1 MRELTRFPDDRRKII
16 SKLEIHQGLSSRL
29 EGYDTILQSKG
40 GYVITLS
47 IRQNKSTEG
56 YTMTLRFNRSYNKR
70 HVKDIEEILG
80 EMGIE
85 ASFSQ
90 HEFSGFKIVTELN
103 VDYNPVQVN
112 WKQSSK
118 EPTYTQRPR

>member
-80 EMGIE
+80 ERGIE
-85 ASFSQ
+85 ARFLQ
-90 HEFSGFKIVTELN
+90 YEISGKPVTLKI
-103 VDYNPVQVN
+103 DYKTVQVD
-112 WKQSSK
+112 WKSSSK
-118 EPTYTQRPR
+118 ELSYTQRSR

>member
-1 MRELTRFPDDRRKII
+1 MRELTHFPDDRRRII
-16 SKLEIHQGLSSRL
+16 SRLEIQGLSSRL

-85 ASFSQ
+85 ARFLQ
-90 HEFSGFKIVTELN
+90 YELSGKPVTELK
-103 VDYNPVQVN
+103 VDYNPVQVD
-112 WKQSSK
+112 WKSSSK
-118 EPTYTQRPR
+118 ELSYTQRTK

>member
-47 IRQNKSTEG
+47 IRQNKATEG

-85 ASFSQ
+85 ARFLQ
-90 HEFSGFKIVTELN
+90 YEISGKPVTELK
-103 VDYNPVQVN
+103 VDYDPVQVN
-112 WKQSSK
+112 WKPSSK
-118 EPTYTQRPR
+118 ELSYTQRTK